1 MSQVGIWISKY
12 FSWDTWNRIHKVKIS
27 SVNICYSNCT
37 SDSKLPYLYI
47 QLFTKFPINNTSYVV
62 FGNLFSNLISPVS
75 CLVGDV
81 VSSIVGCTSVVLD
94 QTSLTCITGI
104 ASGRVPKV
112 ISK

>member
-1 MSQVGIWISKY
+1 MRHMKENNTLSKD
-12 FSWDTWNRIHKVKIS
+12 F
-27 SVNICYSNCT
+27 ICKYLLYYNCT
-37 SDSKLPYLYI
+37 SDSKLPYLCI
-47 QLFTKFPINNTSYVV
+47 QLFTNFPINNKSSVV

>member
-1 MSQVGIWISKY
+1 MNQH
-12 FSWDTWNRIHKVKIS
+12 RKIS
-27 SVNICYSNCT
+27 SVNICYIIT
-37 SDSKLPYLYI
+37 ALQI
-47 QLFTKFPINNTSYVV
+47 QNSHTYVFNTSYVV